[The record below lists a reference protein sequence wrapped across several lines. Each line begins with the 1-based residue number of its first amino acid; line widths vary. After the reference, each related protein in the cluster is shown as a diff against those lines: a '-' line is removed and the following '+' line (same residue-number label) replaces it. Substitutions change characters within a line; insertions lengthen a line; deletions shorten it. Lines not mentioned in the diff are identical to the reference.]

1 MRIKRSIKCRTLLK
15 YVELR
20 VQCLRAK
27 AACDIIIEVAPSSVS
42 MQTAGQRVFT
52 KDKSIEAQ
60 KSKSDAICVAFA
72 FSPQTERTVFAD
84 ESLSAFYLVAVLV
97 IVAVCAVKSV
107 VACASIPI
115 AAFFNRIPF
124 CLCAVEI
131 YIDETAATLECVI
144 ANTRHTLGY
153 GYACNVCTS
162 LERIIA
168 NACSTRYYY
177 LFQVAW
183 HTA

>member
-97 IVAVCAVKSV
+97 IVPVAAVQSV
-107 VACASIPI
+107 VACIAIPI
-115 AAFFNRIPF
+115 IAFSNGIPF
-124 CLCAVEI
+124 CFCAVEV
-131 YIDETAATLECVI
+131 YISDVATFTKSTITYISYAV
-144 ANTRHTLGY
+144 GY
-153 GYACNVCTS
+153 CYACEVFAIT
-162 LERIIA
+162 ERIVA
-168 NACSTRYYY
+168 NACY
-177 LFQVAW
+177 AI
-183 HTA
+183 